1 MRIPI
6 MLTAIG
12 GLSIAAIAI
21 EADTVDAANTQI
33 DTRVAATSDSKKRDF
48 PKFDT
53 VVKDSYKKVV
63 STVDGKP
70 GMYTLYVDHKTGDV
84 LAELP
89 RNFGKQNIFFAYTI
103 SGGIPQAGVQA
114 GDMYAHWKRFG
125 KRLALIQPNYAVRST
140 GDKQSKAGT
149 KRVFTDRVILDVPI
163 KTMGPGGGPVIDL
176 TDLLVKQSSKFFG
189 GVTAGANTRLAT
201 VEKAKAFPK
210 NIELAFGIPLR
221 SGRLA
226 TLAYSIAEIAENTG
240 YKPREADERVGY
252 FTTAHRDIGDASDE
266 NPWVRYVN
274 RWDLQK
280 ADSKLKLSPPKK
292 PIVFYIEHTTPVRYR
307 RWVRNGILEWNKAF
321 ENVGI
326 VNAIEVYQ
334 QDADTGAHMEK
345 DPEDARYNFFLWT
358 NADMGFAIGPSRV
371 HPKTGEILDADI
383 VMDEGF
389 INGWA
394 KTWKDLIP
402 ETALEG
408 FGPDALTWL
417 AAHPDWHP
425 RVLLADRSDR
435 EQVRQ
440 QLRRE
445 ASMRAAG
452 LLPGFASPTVQTAL
466 IGDEQYDGLIG
477 RVSQINGNCRHAA
490 CKAMDVALVRLNPEL
505 IIGINKPRVDAFAAD
520 DPVSGTWHGTIEM
533 EAPDGSSHAMDLTLE
548 LELAKDNTVSGTAE
562 MGMFGNIDMQGTW
575 LPEERELTLYPAD
588 EDAGDDALIVTI
600 SDGTMTGSMTEG
612 QFSMTLTA
620 TRSGSGDAAADDL
633 ADEDTDEDTD
643 EGEEEDVDEELDEDA
658 EESDDSDDEA
668 ETDEAE
674 EEKAS
679 KSKKKD
685 DTQYLDG
692 VPEEFIGPMLREVV
706 MHEVG
711 HTLGLRHNFK
721 GSTIHTLAEINTED
735 FKGQPHSGSVMDYLP
750 ININYELGETQGD
763 WTQVTIGPYDMWAI
777 EYGYIAKKPEKV
789 LKRVSDP
796 LLAYATDEDTW
807 GPDPRARRFDN
818 GMNPLTYAES
828 QIGLAQHLR
837 SKILEDMVE
846 DGESWAEARKAY
858 DMLLYKQLGA
868 VNIASGW
875 IGGSYLNRDKKG
887 DEGNRDPITPIE
899 ADQQRRAI
907 QIVLENT
914 MRDDAYGLS
923 PELLRRMTVDKW
935 WDEGGQ
941 RYIFQDETYP
951 VHDKIAAIQAMA
963 MNGILNPQTLNRVYD
978 NEFRATE
985 DEDVLT
991 VPEVLTTVRDA
1002 VWDELDDGGPQGSY
1016 TARSPYISSLRRNAQ
1031 REHIN
1036 RLIDLSMPSGSG
1048 FYTAPVSNL
1057 SRMQLRELKGTIDS
1071 AMRRKGADL
1080 DPYSRAHLAEASSLI
1095 DRALNAQYLYNTDDI
1110 NGGGGGMMFPF
1121 MGQPISNPD
1130 TSSN

>member
-6 MLTAIG
+6 MLTAAG
-12 GLSIAAIAI
+12 GLSIAAIAL
-21 EADTVDAANTQI
+21 ANDAVDPANAQI
-33 DTRVAATSDSKKRDF
+33 DTRVAATNAAKKPEF

-53 VVKDSYKKVV
+53 VVKDNYKKVV
-63 STVDGKP
+63 STVDGEP
-70 GMYTLYVDHKTGDV
+70 GMYTLYVDHKTSDV

-89 RNFGKQNIFFAYTI
+89 RNFSKQNIFFAYTI
-103 SGGIPQAGVQA
+103 SGGIPTAGVQA
-114 GDMYAHWKRFG
+114 GDMYAHWKKFG

-140 GDKQSKAGT
+140 GDKQSRAGT

-189 GVTAGANTRLAT
+189 GATSGANTRLAT
-201 VEKAKAFPK
+201 IEKAKAFPE

-221 SGRLA
+221 GGKLG
-226 TLAYSIAEIAENTG
+226 TLAYSIAEIPENNS
-240 YKPREADERVGY
+240 YKPRVADERVGY

-266 NPWVRYVN
+266 NPWIRYIN
-274 RWDLQK
+274 RWDIQK
-280 ADSKLKLSPPKK
+280 ADPKLKMSPPKK
-292 PIVFYIEHTTPVRYR
+292 PIVFYVEHTTPVRYR
-307 RWVRNGILEWNKAF
+307 RWVRDGILEWNKAF

-326 VNAIEVYQ
+326 VNAIEVNQ
-334 QDADTGAHMEK
+334 QDADTDAHMEK

-371 HPKTGEILDADI
+371 HPKTGQILDADI

-389 INGWA
+389 INGWS

-417 AAHPDWHP
+417 AEHPDWHP
-425 RVLLADRSDR
+425 EVLLADRSER

-445 ASMRAAG
+445 ATMRAAG
-452 LLPGFASPTVQTAL
+452 MLPGFASPTVETDL

-490 CKAMDVALVRLNPEL
+490 CKAMDVAMVRLNPSL
-505 IIGINKPRVDAFAAD
+505 IIGIDQPKLSAFAAN
-520 DPVSGTWHGTIEM
+520 DPVSGTWYGTIEAN
-533 EAPDGSSHAMDLTLE
+533 APDGSSHAMDLTLE
-548 LELAKDNTVSGTAE
+548 LTLAKDNSVTGTAE
-562 MGMFGNIDMQGTW
+562 MGMFGIVEMVGSWVPKEKQ
-575 LPEERELTLYPAD
+575 LTLRPAD
-588 EDAGDDALIVTI
+588 EDEDEPLVVTI
-600 SDGTMTGSMTEG
+600 EDGTMTGSMSEG

-620 TRSGSGDAAADDL
+620 TRSDSNDSAGDEP
-633 ADEDTDEDTD
+633 ADEEDI
-643 EGEEEDVDEELDEDA
+643 EEEDGVIEDEVAEEDA
-658 EESDDSDDEA
+658 EDEADDE
-668 ETDEAE
+668 EAE
-674 EEKAS
+674 EDEPSKPEKG
-679 KSKKKD
+679 KGD
-685 DTQYLDG
+685 DQYLDG
-692 VPEEFIGPMLREVV
+692 VPETFIGPMLREVV

-721 GSTIHTLAEINTED
+721 GSTIHTLAEINTDE

-777 EYGYIAKKPEKV
+777 EYGYIGKKPEKV
-789 LKRVSDP
+789 LKRVSEP

-887 DEGNRDPITPIE
+887 DEGDRDPITPIE

-914 MRDDAYGLS
+914 MRDEAYGLS
-923 PELLRRMTVDKW
+923 PKLLRRMTVDKW
-935 WDEGGQ
+935 WDDGGQ

-951 VHDKIAAIQAMA
+951 VHDKIAGIQAMA

-985 DEDVLT
+985 DEDVVT
-991 VPEVLTTVRDA
+991 VPEVLATVRDA
-1002 VWDELDDGGPQGSY
+1002 VWGELDGGPQGTYS
-1016 TARSPYISSLRRNAQ
+1016 ARSPYISSLRRNAQ
-1031 REHIN
+1031 REHLN
-1036 RLIDLSMPSGSG
+1036 RLIDLSMPAGSG

-1110 NGGGGGMMFPF
+1110 AGGGGGMMFPF
-1121 MGQPISNPD
+1121 MGQPASNADSP
-1130 TSSN
+1130 SN

>member
-12 GLSIAAIAI
+12 GLSIAAVTLA
-21 EADTVDAANTQI
+21 ADAVDPANTQI
-33 DTRVAATSDSKKRDF
+33 DTRVAATNGDAKGAKKEF

-53 VVKDSYKKVV
+53 VVKDNYKKVV

-70 GMYTLYVDHKTGDV
+70 GMYTLYVDRKAGGV
-84 LAELP
+84 MAELP

-125 KRLALIQPNYAVRST
+125 KRLALIQPNYSVRST
-140 GDKQSKAGT
+140 GDKQSRAGT

-189 GVTAGANTRLAT
+189 GATSGANTRLAT

-210 NIELAFGIPLR
+210 NIELAFGLPLR
-221 SGRLA
+221 GGKLG
-226 TLAYSIAEIAENTG
+226 TLAYSIAEIPENTG
-240 YKPREADERVGY
+240 YKPRVADERIGY
-252 FTTAHRDIGDASDE
+252 FTTAHRDIGDASEE

-274 RWDLQK
+274 RWNLQK
-280 ADSKLKLSPPKK
+280 ADSKLSMSPPKK
-292 PIVFYIEHTTPVRYR
+292 PIVFYVEHTTPVRYR
-307 RWVRNGILEWNKAF
+307 RWVRDGILEWNKAF

-389 INGWA
+389 INGWS

-408 FGPDALTWL
+408 FGPDALAWL
-417 AAHPDWHP
+417 AEHPEWHP
-425 RVLLADRSDR
+425 LVLLADRSER

-440 QLRRE
+440 KLRRE

-477 RVSQINGNCRHAA
+477 RVSQVNGNCRHAA
-490 CKAMDVALVRLNPEL
+490 CKAMDVAMVRLNPKL
-505 IIGINKPRVDAFAAD
+505 IIGINKPKPNTFAAN
-520 DPVSGTWHGTIEM
+520 DPVSGTWHGSVEM
-533 EAPDGSSHAMDLTLE
+533 DAPDGSTHAMDLTLE
-548 LELAKDNTVSGTAE
+548 LEMAKDNTVTGTAE
-562 MGMFGNIDMQGTW
+562 MGMFGTLDMQGTW
-575 LPEERELTLYPAD
+575 LPEEKQLTLQPAD
-588 EDAGDDALIVTI
+588 EDKDGDPLVVII
-600 SDGTMTGSMTEG
+600 KDGTMTGSMSEG
-612 QFSMTLTA
+612 EFTMSLNA
-620 TRSGSGDAAADDL
+620 TRSGTDDV
-633 ADEDTDEDTD
+633 AETEDTAEDVAIEAENVEQALDTD
-643 EGEEEDVDEELDEDA
+643 GNDEDA
-658 EESDDSDDEA
+658 DGDSDGDE
-668 ETDEAE
+668 TE
-674 EEKAS
+674 EVEVTRSS
-679 KSKKKD
+679 KED
-685 DTQYLDG
+685 DGQYLDG
-692 VPEEFIGPMLREVV
+692 VPEDFIGPMLREVV

-721 GSTIHTLAEINTED
+721 GSTIHTLAEINTEE

-777 EYGYIAKKPEKV
+777 EYGYIAKKPENV
-789 LKRVSDP
+789 LKRVSEP

-837 SKILEDMVE
+837 SKILDDMVE
-846 DGESWAEARKAY
+846 EGESWAEARKAY

-887 DEGNRDPITPIE
+887 DKGNRDPIMPIE
-899 ADQQRRAI
+899 SDLQRRAM
-907 QIVLENT
+907 QIVLDNT
-914 MRDDAYGLS
+914 MQDDAYGLS

-951 VHDKIAAIQAMA
+951 VHDKIAGIQAMA

-978 NEFRATE
+978 NEFRATD

-1002 VWDELDDGGPQGSY
+1002 VWGELDGGPQGSY
-1016 TARSPYISSLRRNAQ
+1016 SARSPYISSLRRNAQ
-1031 REHIN
+1031 REHIG

-1071 AMRRKGADL
+1071 AMRRKGSDL

-1110 NGGGGGMMFPF
+1110 AGGGGGAMYPF
-1121 MGQPISNPD
+1121 MGLPAAGAESPSN
-1130 TSSN
+1130 

>member
-12 GLSIAAIAI
+12 GLSVAAVTLA
-21 EADTVDAANTQI
+21 ADAVDPANTQI
-33 DTRVAATSDSKKRDF
+33 DTRVAATDGGAKKDF

-53 VVKDSYKKVV
+53 VVKDNYKKVV

-70 GMYTLYVDHKTGDV
+70 GMYTLYVDRKTGGV
-84 LAELP
+84 MAELP

-125 KRLALIQPNYAVRST
+125 KRLALIQPNFSVRST
-140 GDKQSKAGT
+140 GDKQSRAGT

-189 GVTAGANTRLAT
+189 GATSGANTRLAT

-210 NIELAFGIPLR
+210 NIELAFGLPLR
-221 SGRLA
+221 GGKLG
-226 TLAYSIAEIAENTG
+226 TLAYSIAEIPENTG
-240 YKPREADERVGY
+240 YKPRVADERIGY
-252 FTTAHRDIGDASDE
+252 FTTAHRDIGDASEE

-274 RWDLQK
+274 RWNLQK
-280 ADSKLKLSPPKK
+280 ADPKLAMSPPKK
-292 PIVFYIEHTTPVRYR
+292 PIVFYVEHTTPVRYR
-307 RWVRNGILEWNKAF
+307 RWVRDGILEWNKAF

-389 INGWA
+389 INGWS

-408 FGPDALTWL
+408 FGPDALAWL
-417 AAHPDWHP
+417 AEHPEWHP
-425 RVLLADRSDR
+425 LVLLADRSER

-477 RVSQINGNCRHAA
+477 RVSQVNGNCRHAA
-490 CKAMDVALVRLNPEL
+490 CKAMDVAMVRLNPNL
-505 IIGINKPRVDAFAAD
+505 IIGINKPKLNTFAAN
-520 DPVSGTWHGTIEM
+520 DPVSGIWHGSIEM
-533 EAPDGSSHAMDLTLE
+533 DAPDGSSHAMDLTLE
-548 LELAKDNTVSGTAE
+548 LELAKDNTVAGTAE
-562 MGMFGNIDMQGTW
+562 MGMFGTLDMQGTW
-575 LPEERELTLYPAD
+575 LPEEKQLTLQPAD
-588 EDAGDDALIVTI
+588 EGKDGDPLVVTI
-600 SDGTMTGSMTEG
+600 DDGIMTGSMSEG
-612 QFSMTLTA
+612 EFTMSLNA
-620 TRSGSGDAAADDL
+620 TRSGTDDV
-633 ADEDTDEDTD
+633 AETEDTA
-643 EGEEEDVDEELDEDA
+643 EDVAIEDENVELALDRDGNDEDA
-658 EESDDSDDEA
+658 DGDSDEDD
-668 ETDEAE
+668 TE
-674 EEKAS
+674 EVAVTRS
-679 KSKKKD
+679 SKKD
-685 DTQYLDG
+685 DGQYLDG

-721 GSTIHTLAEINTED
+721 GSTIHTLAEINTDE

-789 LKRVSDP
+789 LKRVSEP

-837 SKILEDMVE
+837 AKILDDMVE
-846 DGESWAEARKAY
+846 EGESWAEARKAY

-887 DEGNRDPITPIE
+887 DKGDRDPITPIE
-899 ADQQRRAI
+899 SDQQRRAM
-907 QIVLENT
+907 QIVLDNT
-914 MRDDAYGLS
+914 MQDEAYGLS

-951 VHDKIAAIQAMA
+951 VHDKIAGIQAMA

-978 NEFRATE
+978 NEFRATG

-1002 VWDELDDGGPQGSY
+1002 VWGELDGGPQGSY
-1016 TARSPYISSLRRNAQ
+1016 SARSPYISSLRRNAQ
-1031 REHIN
+1031 REHIG

-1071 AMRRKGADL
+1071 AMRRKGSEL

-1110 NGGGGGMMFPF
+1110 AGGGGGAMYPF
-1121 MGQPISNPD
+1121 MGLPTAGAESPSN
-1130 TSSN
+1130 

>member
-1 MRIPI
+1 
-6 MLTAIG
+6 
-12 GLSIAAIAI
+12 
-21 EADTVDAANTQI
+21 
-33 DTRVAATSDSKKRDF
+33 
-48 PKFDT
+48 
-53 VVKDSYKKVV
+53 VKDTYKKVV

-89 RNFGKQNIFFAYTI
+89 RNFSKQNIFFAYTI
-103 SGGIPQAGVQA
+103 SGGTRTAGVQA

-140 GDKQSKAGT
+140 GDKQSRAGT
-149 KRVFTDRVILDVPI
+149 KRVFTDRVILDIPI

-189 GVTAGANTRLAT
+189 GATSGANTRLAT

-221 SGRLA
+221 GGKLG
-226 TLAYSIAEIAENTG
+226 TLAYSIAEIPESTG
-240 YKPREADERVGY
+240 YKPRVADERVGY

-266 NPWVRYVN
+266 NPWIRYIN
-274 RWDLQK
+274 RWNIKK
-280 ADSKLKLSPPKK
+280 ADPKLKMSPPKP
-292 PIVFYIEHTTPVRYR
+292 PIIFYVEHTTPVRYR
-307 RWVRNGILEWNKAF
+307 RWVRDGILEWNKAF
-321 ENVGI
+321 ENIGI

-408 FGPDALTWL
+408 FGPDALAWL
-417 AAHPDWHP
+417 SEHPDWHP
-425 RVLLADRSDR
+425 QVLLADRSER

-440 QLRRE
+440 QLRRD

-452 LLPGFASPTVQTAL
+452 LMPGFASPTVETDL

-477 RVSQINGNCRHAA
+477 RVSQVNGNCRHAA
-490 CKAMDVALVRLNPEL
+490 CKAMDVAMVRLNPSL
-505 IIGINKPRVDAFAAD
+505 IIGINQPKLSAFAAN
-520 DPVSGTWHGTIEM
+520 DPVSGIWYGTIEAN
-533 EAPDGSSHAMDLTLE
+533 APDGSSHEMDLTLE
-548 LELAKDNTVSGTAE
+548 LTLAKDNSVTGTAE
-562 MGMFGNIDMQGTW
+562 MGMFGLVDMVGSWAPKEKQ
-575 LPEERELTLYPAD
+575 LTLQPAD
-588 EDAGDDALIVTI
+588 EEKEGDPLILTI
-600 SDGTMTGSMTEG
+600 EDGTMTGAMSEG
-612 QFSMTLTA
+612 EFSMTLTA
-620 TRSGSGDAAADDL
+620 TRSDSDDAPADDSADDEEVDDDEVVEDEIIEEE
-633 ADEDTDEDTD
+633 ADEEAD
-643 EGEEEDVDEELDEDA
+643 GEEDA
-658 EESDDSDDEA
+658 EEDEP
-668 ETDEAE
+668 
-674 EEKAS
+674 S
-679 KSKKKD
+679 KPKEKD
-685 DTQYLDG
+685 DGQYLDG

-721 GSTIHTLAEINTED
+721 GSTIHTLAEINTD
-735 FKGQPHSGSVMDYLP
+735 QFKGQPHSGSVMDYLP
-750 ININYELGETQGD
+750 VNINYELGETQGD

-777 EYGYIAKKPEKV
+777 EYGYIGKKPEKV
-789 LKRVSDP
+789 LKRVSEP

-837 SKILEDMVE
+837 TKILEDMVE

-887 DEGNRDPITPIE
+887 DEGDRDPITPIE
-899 ADQQRRAI
+899 ADQQRRAMN
-907 QIVLENT
+907 IVLENT

-941 RYIFQDETYP
+941 RFIFQDETYP
-951 VHDKIAAIQAMA
+951 VHD
-963 MNGILNPQTLNRVYD
+963 
-978 NEFRATE
+978 
-985 DEDVLT
+985 
-991 VPEVLTTVRDA
+991 
-1002 VWDELDDGGPQGSY
+1002 
-1016 TARSPYISSLRRNAQ
+1016 
-1031 REHIN
+1031 
-1036 RLIDLSMPSGSG
+1036 
-1048 FYTAPVSNL
+1048 
-1057 SRMQLRELKGTIDS
+1057 
-1071 AMRRKGADL
+1071 
-1080 DPYSRAHLAEASSLI
+1080 
-1095 DRALNAQYLYNTDDI
+1095 
-1110 NGGGGGMMFPF
+1110 
-1121 MGQPISNPD
+1121 
-1130 TSSN
+1130 